1 MMLLALASITLAA
14 ASLSWSWLTTRMPAP
29 RGARRGR
36 R

>member
-1 MMLLALASITLAA
+1 MMLLALASIAIVA
-14 ASLSWSWLTTRMPAP
+14 ASLSWSWLTTRKPAP